1 MSIERKNCKATLPV
15 WSSLHKKVLR
25 LYAPGYVVGMV
36 AGSPTEKVMKTLKSH
51 CEKRVGMLMRHMYKV
66 RGQRKLDINEHECV
80 TSSFL
85 LSNLS
90 IDMEIV
96 GGWVNRVG

>member
-1 MSIERKNCKATLPV
+1 MSIEGRNCKATLPV
-15 WSSLHKKVLR
+15 WSPLHKKVLH
-25 LYAPGYVVGMV
+25 LYVPGHVVGMV
-36 AGSPTEKVMKTLKSH
+36 PGSSTEKMMKILKSH

-80 TSSFL
+80 TFFL

-90 IDMEIV
+90 IDMGIV
-96 GGWVNRVG
+96 GGWVNRAG